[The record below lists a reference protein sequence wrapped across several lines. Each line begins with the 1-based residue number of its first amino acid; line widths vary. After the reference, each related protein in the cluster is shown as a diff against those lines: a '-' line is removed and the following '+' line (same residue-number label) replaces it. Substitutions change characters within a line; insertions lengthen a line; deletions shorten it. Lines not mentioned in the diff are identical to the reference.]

1 MGKGIIKISYMIVA
15 QWFVEGKR
23 QEDMKSILML
33 PENYE
38 VCHMHTENCNYLSI
52 IVSSPDIPEVP
63 EGELYPTVEP
73 VYAYDLVEGGHYKPT
88 LLRIDITPLGNYTT
102 GEKQTFAF
110 GLANKISR
118 DLDEELDKKIKEGNW

>member
-15 QWFVEGKR
+15 QWFIEGKKA
-23 QEDMKSILML
+23 EDVKSILML

-38 VCHMHTENCNYLSI
+38 VSHMHTENSHYLSI

-73 VYAYDLVEGGHYKPT
+73 VYAYDLVEGGKYKPL
-88 LLRIDITPLGNYTT
+88 LLRIDITPLGNYT
-102 GEKQTFAF
+102 EAVMQEVL
-110 GLANKISR
+110 LADKMLHEMNA
-118 DLDEELDKKIKEGNW
+118 ELDKR